1 MDTMRGPNLRAAA
14 GRGDMIRLLLGA
26 LVVTGAFVP
35 ATASDRGCVSSREYL
50 LGGLA
55 GELPQAPQS
64 YKSLFQVCT
73 AAADSYNIKD
83 AYILKDGGIA
93 VVAKRDDI
101 PATAA
106 TLSDFCQRFPTA
118 TLRFIN
124 RAEQGR
130 IKSVAQT
137 VLLSST
143 SATPCR
149 RIRGMPER

>member
-1 MDTMRGPNLRAAA
+1 
-14 GRGDMIRLLLGA
+14 MIRLVPGA
-26 LVVTGAFVP
+26 IIVASAFVVP
-35 ATASDRGCVSSREYL
+35 AAASERGCVASRDHI

-55 GELPQAPQS
+55 GDLPQTPQS
-64 YKSLFQVCT
+64 YKSLFQVCI
-73 AAADSYNIKD
+73 AAAESYNIKD
-83 AYILKDGGIA
+83 AYMLMDGGIA
-93 VVAKRDDI
+93 VVVKRDDI

-106 TLSDFCQRFPTA
+106 TLSEFCQRFPTA
-118 TLRFIN
+118 TLRFIS

-149 RIRGMPER
+149 KIRGMPER

>member
-1 MDTMRGPNLRAAA
+1 
-14 GRGDMIRLLLGA
+14 MIRLLLGA
-26 LVVTGAFVP
+26 MIVASAFTP
-35 ATASDRGCVSSREYL
+35 AAASDRGCVASRDHI

-55 GELPQAPQS
+55 GDLPQTPQS
-64 YKSLFQVCT
+64 YKSLFQICT

-83 AYILKDGGIA
+83 AYILMDGGIA

-106 TLSDFCQRFPTA
+106 TLSEFCQRFPTA

-143 SATPCR
+143 SAAPCR
-149 RIRGMPER
+149 KIRGMPER

>member
-1 MDTMRGPNLRAAA
+1 
-14 GRGDMIRLLLGA
+14 MIRQLLSAIILMSG
-26 LVVTGAFVP
+26 VTSAD
-35 ATASDRGCVSSREYL
+35 ASDAGCTSSREYI

-55 GELPQAPQS
+55 GDLPQTPQS

-73 AAADSYNIKD
+73 AAADFYNIKD

-101 PATAA
+101 AATAT
-106 TLSDFCQRFPTA
+106 TLSEFCQRFPTA

-124 RAEQGR
+124 RAEQKR
-130 IKSVAQT
+130 LKSVAET

>member
-1 MDTMRGPNLRAAA
+1 MIRALLSALILAGAFASAAA
-14 GRGDMIRLLLGA
+14 
-26 LVVTGAFVP
+26 
-35 ATASDRGCVSSREYL
+35 SERGCVASRDHI

-55 GELPQAPQS
+55 GDLPQTPQS
-64 YKSLFQVCT
+64 YKSLFQVCIAT
-73 AAADSYNIKD
+73 ADFYNIKD
-83 AYILKDGGIA
+83 AYLLTDGGIA

-106 TLSDFCQRFPTA
+106 TLSEFCQHFPAA

-124 RAEQGR
+124 RSEQGR

-149 RIRGMPER
+149 KIRGMPER